1 MIRIEA
7 SLFPVSTKSFA
18 GHCNPIGTATNNS
31 AVTTTA
37 NTRSA
42 RLHFF
47 QSATKSRIVLP
58 LRQPAVLDVVV
69 ESPVEAPIA

>member
-1 MIRIEA
+1 MIMIEA
-7 SLFPVSTKSFA
+7 SLFSVSTKSFT

-31 AVTTTA
+31 TVTTTA

-58 LRQPAVLDVVV
+58 SAATRRVGRSSA
-69 ESPVEAPIA
+69 ESC